1 MLLIIPSKAYY
12 VPTELASLGQE
23 DEQKKIVF
31 TDWYWLFIANIS

>member
-12 VPTELASLGQE
+12 VSMELASLGQ